1 VSAGRHEED
10 RRGQARVA
18 VRLRPNRARRWSGG
32 AWHEIGAEIVDLSSR
47 GLGLRVDVPLR
58 LGDRVSLSIPLDD
71 GEPELRV
78 TVEVRHIRADA
89 NADAWRAGG
98 LFKALAAAEHERV
111 VGFVMRE
118 LHARHRL

>member
-1 VSAGRHEED
+1 MSAERHEED

-18 VRLRPNRARRWSGG
+18 VRLRPSRARRWSGG

-47 GLGLRVDVPLR
+47 GLGLRVDAPLR
-58 LGDRVSLSIPLDD
+58 LGDRVSLTLSLGH
-71 GEPELRV
+71 GEPDLRV

-89 NADAWRAGG
+89 DVWRAGG
-98 LFKALAAAEHERV
+98 LFKALPPAEHERV

-118 LHARHRL
+118 LHARQRL